1 MSNNNTQIDNAKDI
15 DAIIPLYN
23 LIEYSNNYLET
34 SGKLW
39 QYYRD
44 ELTLNA
50 AVLIDFPTANS
61 ASFNFKQKMTG
72 QTGNDGTKDFKL
84 MAPLKSLSTFWRTL
98 EMPLLN
104 CEINLILTW
113 WANGFIIAN
122 PIDNQVPTFA
132 ITDTKLYVL
141 DVTLSAQ
148 DNAKLLQHLKSVFRR
163 TINWN
168 KYQSEATIQRQNQY
182 LDYQIDPDFQVVNT
196 LFVLSFKNNV
206 EPSSYV
212 QYFLPN
218 IELKDCNVMINET
231 FLRNQ

>member
-1 MSNNNTQIDNAKDI
+1 
-15 DAIIPLYN
+15 
-23 LIEYSNNYLET
+23 
-34 SGKLW
+34 
-39 QYYRD
+39 
-44 ELTLNA
+44 
-50 AVLIDFPTANS
+50 
-61 ASFNFKQKMTG
+61 
-72 QTGNDGTKDFKL
+72 